1 MLFTV
6 APAVVVT
13 SGACAEPFSTVR
25 SSYRLRAVQD
35 QNRFTRQTQ
44 SSAENEKDSPVTM
57 IMPSLSRSARAAL
70 VARLEDLQAQRVQT
84 AIESIPPGGS
94 GDAAD
99 HAGNVE
105 ALIRL
110 GELDAR
116 IAALQVQ
123 LQAPD
128 ADDTKAAAAE
138 IGSVVT
144 LRFSDD
150 DETQDYLI
158 GLVEQAGGGVDVIT
172 PTSPLGVVLLG
183 ARPGDELTYKVA
195 SGAIIT
201 VTLVDIAG

>member
-1 MLFTV
+1 M
-6 APAVVVT
+6 
-13 SGACAEPFSTVR
+13 
-25 SSYRLRAVQD
+25 
-35 QNRFTRQTQ
+35 
-44 SSAENEKDSPVTM
+44 TM
-57 IMPSLSRSARAAL
+57 IMPSLSSSARAAL
-70 VARLEDLQAQRVQT
+70 IARLEDLQDQRVRT

-128 ADDTKAAAAE
+128 APHSKAAAAE
-138 IGSVVT
+138 IGSLVT
-144 LRFSDD
+144 IRFSDD
-150 DETQDYLI
+150 EETQDYLI
-158 GLVEQAGGGVDVIT
+158 GLVEQASAGLQVIT
-172 PTSPLGVVLLG
+172 PTSPLGAVLLG

-195 SGAIIT
+195 TGATMT

>member
-1 MLFTV
+1 M
-6 APAVVVT
+6 
-13 SGACAEPFSTVR
+13 
-25 SSYRLRAVQD
+25 
-35 QNRFTRQTQ
+35 
-44 SSAENEKDSPVTM
+44 TM
-57 IMPSLSRSARAAL
+57 IVPSLSPSAHAAL

-123 LQAPD
+123 LQAPI
-128 ADDTKAAAAE
+128 AQASAGQVAE
-138 IGSVVT
+138 IGSLVT

-150 DETQDYLI
+150 DENQQFLI
-158 GLVEQAGGGVDVIT
+158 GLVEQAGPGVEVIT
-172 PTSPLGVVLLG
+172 PTSPLGAVLLG
-183 ARPGDELTYKVA
+183 ARPGDQLTYRVA
-195 SGAIIT
+195 SGTSLT
-201 VTLVDIAG
+201 VTLVEIAG